1 MLWTELAL
9 LPVASQ
15 FSSPSIYMEEQRGVP
30 AALQGKRLWRDL
42 AEEKVLRFPLGAP
55 SSSPPAQ
62 GRAES
67 PDHSPRS
74 PAAQT
79 SRPTGASEAGEDA
92 VLETAPHQP
101 PALRAAERQNAGDS
115 TCCAQEISYEK
126 HVGAALYR
134 MQIIFKRERD
144 EKNKK
149 AVICPWPSQLIPS
162 AAHGSSRHRARSV
175 TCSYTRGL
183 TCLL

>member
-9 LPVASQ
+9 LPVDFQ
-15 FSSPSIYMEEQRGVP
+15 FSSPSICMEEQRGVP
-30 AALQGKRLWRDL
+30 AALQGKCLWRDL
-42 AEEKVLRFPLGAP
+42 AEEKVLRLPLGAP

-67 PDHSPRS
+67 SDHSPRS
-74 PAAQT
+74 PAVET
-79 SRPTGASEAGEDA
+79 SRPMGASEAGEDA
-92 VLETAPHQP
+92 ALEMAPQP

-115 TCCAQEISYEK
+115 SCCAQEISYKK

-134 MQIIFKRERD
+134 MQGIIKRERE
-144 EKNKK
+144 EKKK
-149 AVICPWPSQLIPS
+149 AVICPWPSQLILS
-162 AAHGSSRHRARSV
+162 MAHGSNRHRARSI
-175 TCSYTRGL
+175 TRSYTRAL